1 MDLYRSKHSDKKYPN
16 RNSSFN
22 DRPSRSFRNSRDND
36 REDTTV
42 TCADCG
48 DQCTVPFV
56 PRSDKPVYCSDCFR
70 KNKPNSNDDRGSR
83 YSRDD
88 RGSRYSR
95 DDRGSR
101 YSRDD
106 RGSRN
111 SRDDRGSRNSRDND
125 REDTTVT
132 CADCGDQCT
141 VPFVPRSDKPVYCSD
156 CFRKYKPD
164 DSGNDRPSRDDRG
177 SRYSRDDRGSRYSRD
192 DRGSRNSRDNDRE
205 DTTVTCADC
214 GDQCTVPFVPRSDKP
229 VYCSD
234 CFRKYKP
241 DDSGNDR
248 PSRDDRGS
256 RYSRD
261 DRGSRNSRDN
271 DREDTTVTC
280 ADCGD
285 QCTVPFVPR
294 SDKPVYCSDCF
305 RKYKPD
311 DSGND
316 RPSRDDRGSR
326 YSRDDRGS
334 RYSRDDRG
342 SRNSRDNDREDTT
355 VTCADCGDQC
365 TVPFVPRSD
374 KPVYCSDCFRK
385 YKPDDSGNDRPSRD
399 DRGSRYSRDDRGSRN
414 SRDNSRP
421 SRGRSDKL
429 LRKQESFY
437 SGGSAKFNESLQKK
451 LYEILGGKICSSCG
465 SNDERSLGICD
476 TNGNHLS
483 GDTRRGSKAASWGKY
498 ISAPNIAKNELKVF
512 CSNCNDAVVPTPKP
526 QEERPRSKSK
536 RSKYFPR

>member
-1 MDLYRSKHSDKKYPN
+1 MDLYRSKHSDKKYSN
-16 RNSSFN
+16 RNSSSN
-22 DRPSRSFRNSRDND
+22 DGPSRSFR
-36 REDTTV
+36 
-42 TCADCG
+42 
-48 DQCTVPFV
+48 
-56 PRSDKPVYCSDCFR
+56 
-70 KNKPNSNDDRGSR
+70 NSNDDRGSR
-83 YSRDD
+83 Y
-88 RGSRYSR
+88 
-95 DDRGSR
+95 
-101 YSRDD
+101 
-106 RGSRN
+106 

-164 DSGNDRPSRDDRG
+164 DPGNDRPSRDDRGSRYSRDDRGSRYSRDDRGSRYSRDDRGSRNSRDNDREDTTVTCADCGDQCTVPFVPRNDKPVYCSDCFRKYKPDDPGNDRPSRDDRG

-241 DDSGNDR
+241 DD
-248 PSRDDRGS
+248 P
-256 RYSRD
+256 
-261 DRGSRNSRDN
+261 
-271 DREDTTVTC
+271 
-280 ADCGD
+280 
-285 QCTVPFVPR
+285 
-294 SDKPVYCSDCF
+294 
-305 RKYKPD
+305 
-311 DSGND
+311 GND

-385 YKPDDSGNDRPSRD
+385 YKPDDPGNDRPSRD
-399 DRGSRYSRDDRGSRN
+399 DRGSRYSRDDRGSRY

-451 LYEILGGKICSSCG
+451 LYEILGGKTCSSCG
-465 SNDERSLGICD
+465 SNDERALGICD
-476 TNGNHLS
+476 INGNQIS
-483 GDTRRGSKAASWGKY
+483 GDTRRGSAASSWGKY
-498 ISAPNIAKNELKVF
+498 ISAPDTAKKELKVF
-512 CSNCNDAVVPTPKP
+512 CSNCNDAVVPTKP
-526 QEERPRSKSK
+526 QEDRPRSKSK
-536 RSKYFPR
+536 KSKYFPR